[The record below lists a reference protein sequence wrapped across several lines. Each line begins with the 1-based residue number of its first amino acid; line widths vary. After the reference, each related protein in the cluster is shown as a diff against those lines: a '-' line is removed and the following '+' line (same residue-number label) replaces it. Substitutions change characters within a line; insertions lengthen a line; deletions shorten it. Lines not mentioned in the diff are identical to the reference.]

1 MSLIWLVSYAVS
13 AGVTEMRVMLDTNV
27 LLSALLFPS
36 ARMNRMMQSIFE
48 EHRMVLSSFVVEE
61 LTYVVKRKFPGKLQ
75 AVDYLLAS
83 MSFELAY
90 TPQEIEQ
97 GLFEIRDMKDYPV
110 LYTAIWEDVD
120 VLVTG
125 DKDFSDVDV
134 ERPEILTPA
143 QFLDRYVEG
152 ES

>member
-1 MSLIWLVSYAVS
+1 
-13 AGVTEMRVMLDTNV
+13 MLDTNV
-27 LLSALLFPS
+27 LLSAMLFPS
-36 ARMNRMMQSIFE
+36 TRINRMMQSIFE
-48 EHRMVLSSFVVEE
+48 EHRLVLSSFVVEE
-61 LTYVVKRKFPGKLQ
+61 LIYVVKRKFPGKLQ
-75 AVDYLLAS
+75 AVDRLLAS

-110 LYTAIWEDVD
+110 LYTAIREDVD
-120 VLVTG
+120 VLITG
-125 DKDFSDVDV
+125 DKDFSDVNV

-152 ES
+152 GS

>member
-1 MSLIWLVSYAVS
+1 
-13 AGVTEMRVMLDTNV
+13 MRVMLDTNV
-27 LLSALLFPS
+27 LLSALLFPG

-48 EHRMVLSSFVVEE
+48 EHRLVLSSFVVEE
-61 LTYVVKRKFPGKLQ
+61 LIYVVKRKFPGKLQ
-75 AVDYLLAS
+75 AVDQLLAS

-110 LYTAIWEDVD
+110 LYTAIREDVD
-120 VLVTG
+120 VLISG
-125 DKDFSDVDV
+125 DKDFSDVNV

-143 QFLDRYVEG
+143 QFLARYVEG
-152 ES
+152 KS